1 MGRENNNI
9 MKGLALTTIAI
20 ILIAVAGLG
29 IFLSFFSGPF
39 SQMLTDTFCFFNN
52 HVFFVLGANLAPQLC
67 KPIECRGERVVLE
80 PLSSEDLVKDI
91 AAYSLMCWNQKGP
104 ECGNMSMCYDLVL
117 RKNPLKSQDDVITEI
132 DLTKYLEEQ
141 GACSILEN
149 SIVVNPDGT
158 RANYTDYTV
167 HGSCG
172 DEDLVTWS
180 VLDNSGYHVIWK
192 QSLIIIMYDIENNK
206 IWIKA

>member
-1 MGRENNNI
+1 

-149 SIVVNPDGT
+149 ANITLPDGT
-158 RANYTDYTV
+158 RVPYP
-167 HGSCG
+167 GCG
-172 DEDLVTWS
+172 DEDLIIWAVS
-180 VLDNSGYHVIWK
+180 DNIIYT